1 MPAAGSSSPRRL
13 LRARRRLRA
22 ELAQL
27 LCALV
32 GLALGLV
39 LPRLTSGP
47 SVGGSRLVEPLI
59 TLGIGVIGVVS
70 LVYSLLFGVVQW
82 SATSFTPRLRLF
94 RGDPLVWRTF
104 AFAIGV
110 FVYCATAA
118 LASADQPR
126 VPVLVPGTA
135 VAGVLGAVALIRQLQ
150 VKAFLSL
157 QLAYVL
163 EAVSDEGHAI
173 IDDVYPVRAPDQD
186 GVTDRFSPLLPAL
199 RRTVPW
205 SGRSGVVQQLDLL
218 DLIDAAAR
226 ADAVVVFRVGIGET
240 LHEGTPLADIHG
252 GDVPDDLVE
261 RAVVRGPERSFD
273 QDPILAIRLLADI
286 ALRALSPAV
295 NDPATAIDA
304 IDATDGLLRALT
316 RRDID
321 VRDVTDTAG
330 QLRIQLKLPT
340 WSDYLDRAI
349 ADLIPPAAP
358 FAMVLLRLR
367 LLLENLI
374 DTAPPTAQHELTRLL
389 ARVSDKLSVPI

>member
-1 MPAAGSSSPRRL
+1 MGPKRRPPTRRL
-13 LRARRRLRA
+13 LRARRQLRA
-22 ELAQL
+22 ELAQF
-27 LCALV
+27 LCAL
-32 GLALGLV
+32 LGLGLGV
-39 LPRLTSGP
+39 SLPRVTNEP

-59 TLGIGVIGVVS
+59 TLGVGVIGVVS

-82 SATSFTPRLRLF
+82 SASSFSPRLRLF

-118 LASADQPR
+118 LASADRSR
-126 VPVLVPGTA
+126 VSVLVPGA
-135 VAGVLGAVALIRQLQ
+135 AIAGVLAAIALIRQLQ
-150 VKAFLSL
+150 VRAFQSL

-163 EAVSDEGHAI
+163 DAIATEGRAVIEG
-173 IDDVYPVRAPDQD
+173 VYPESASNPNDVTGRPNPPLAP
-186 GVTDRFSPLLPAL
+186 P
-199 RRTVPW
+199 RRTVVW

-218 DLIDAAAR
+218 DVIAGATR
-226 ADAVVVFRVGIGET
+226 AGAVVVFRVGVGET

-252 GDVPDDLVE
+252 GDIPDDVVE

-273 QDPILAIRLLADI
+273 QDPMLSIRLLADI

-321 VRDVTDTAG
+321 VRDVTDSTG
-330 QLRIQLKLPT
+330 ELRVQLQLPT
-340 WSDYLDRAI
+340 WSDYLRNGI
-349 ADLIPPAAP
+349 ADLIPPSAG
-358 FAMVLLRLR
+358 FAMVLVRLR
-367 LLLENLI
+367 QLLDNLTE
-374 DTAPPTAQHELTRLL
+374 TAPPTAQPELAHLR
-389 ARVSDKLSVPI
+389 ARVSAELALGT

>member
-1 MPAAGSSSPRRL
+1 M
-13 LRARRRLRA
+13 
-22 ELAQL
+22 
-27 LCALV
+27 
-32 GLALGLV
+32 
-39 LPRLTSGP
+39 
-47 SVGGSRLVEPLI
+47 
-59 TLGIGVIGVVS
+59 
-70 LVYSLLFGVVQW
+70 
-82 SATSFTPRLRLF
+82 
-94 RGDPLVWRTF
+94 
-104 AFAIGV
+104 
-110 FVYCATAA
+110 
-118 LASADQPR
+118 
-126 VPVLVPGTA
+126 
-135 VAGVLGAVALIRQLQ
+135 
-150 VKAFLSL
+150 
-157 QLAYVL
+157 L

-186 GVTDRFSPLLPAL
+186 DVTDRFSPLLPAL

-218 DLIDAAAR
+218 DLIDAAAK